1 MPRSIWSGAISFGLV
16 SVPVKLFSAISQK
29 DVSFHQIDKSS
40 GARIRYKRVS
50 EKTGREIP
58 YERIAKGYEV
68 DKDEYVVIDP
78 KELEK
83 FTPDATR
90 RIDIEDFVDL
100 AEIDPIYFEHPYFLA
115 PDKGGDKAYA
125 LLRTAMEKSGKIGIG
140 KVVIRNKE
148 YLAAIRPY
156 GDKALALETML
167 FPDEVNDVED
177 VPGLPDR
184 RAKVT
189 DKELRMANQLI
200 DSLSGEF
207 DPDKYHDEYRE
218 RVMDFI
224 KKKSKGGT
232 VTIEEEEPQR
242 PAVVDLMDALRA
254 SVEESGKGG
263 RRKRAASGGRR
274 RPSSG
279 ARRAAGNGRRKAASR
294 RRSA

>member
-83 FTPDATR
+83 FTPDKTR

-100 AEIDPIYFEHPYFLA
+100 TEIDPIYFEHPYFLA
-115 PDKGGDKAYA
+115 PDKGGDKAYV
-125 LLRTAMEKSGKIGIG
+125 LLRRAMEKAGKIGIG

-200 DSLSGEF
+200 DSLAGDF
-207 DPDKYHDEYRE
+207 DPEKYHDEYRE
-218 RVMDFI
+218 KVMDFI

-232 VTIEEEEPQR
+232 MTIEEEEPER
-242 PAVVDLMDALRA
+242 PAVIDLMDALRA

-263 RRKRAASGGRR
+263 RRKRTSPGRKRAAS
-274 RPSSG
+274 S
-279 ARRAAGNGRRKAASR
+279 NGKRKTAR

>member
-16 SVPVKLFSAISQK
+16 SVPVKLFSAISQR
-29 DVSFHQIDKSS
+29 DVSFHQIDKTS

-100 AEIDPIYFEHPYFLA
+100 TEIDPIYFEHPYFLA
-115 PDKGGDKAYA
+115 PDKGGDKAYM
-125 LLRTAMEKSGKIGIG
+125 LLRKAMEKSGKIGIG

-167 FPDEVNDVED
+167 FPDEVNDVEE

-207 DPDKYHDEYRE
+207 DPEKYHDEYRE
-218 RVMDFI
+218 HVMDFI

-232 VTIEEEEPQR
+232 VTIEEEEPER
-242 PAVVDLMDALRA
+242 PAVIDLMDALRA

-263 RRKRAASGGRR
+263 RRKRASSSGRR
-274 RPSSG
+274 GASSG
-279 ARRAAGNGRRKAASR
+279 RRNASRNGRRKTGTR
-294 RRSA
+294 QSA

>member
-1 MPRSIWSGAISFGLV
+1 
-16 SVPVKLFSAISQK
+16 VKLFSAISQK

-58 YERIAKGYEV
+58 YERIAKGYEI

-115 PDKGGDKAYA
+115 PDRGGDKAYA

-156 GDKALALETML
+156 GAKALALETML
-167 FPDEVNDVED
+167 FPDEINDVEE

-189 DKELRMANQLI
+189 DKELKMANQLI
-200 DSLSGEF
+200 GSLSGEF

-218 RVMDFI
+218 SVMDFI

-232 VTIEEEEPQR
+232 VTIEEEAPER
-242 PAVVDLMDALRA
+242 PAVIDLMDALRA

-263 RRKRAASGGRR
+263 RRKRAAASGRR
-274 RPSSG
+274 RASG
-279 ARRAAGNGRRKAASR
+279 NGRPANANGRRKTSSR